1 MLLRLEGIL
10 VAGSAVSYRWLE
22 RDGTRVLIGIMTG
35 SWTLPE
41 ARGQGCFTRIIQE
54 SVKAA
59 ANQGAGLLLAFV
71 TEDNPSYRRLRDA
84 GAALFSTTYLQGQGA
99 SDASPCPV
107 EGEVLDEALETNLHA
122 RHVASGEAGLERWS
136 VVYDLDTWR
145 GQLVE
150 RVRRSAA
157 LRMGDDAFALVDRVP
172 DNNTTRL
179 LALYQGSSELDAL
192 LSALAGDESSRG
204 RTLVGFAADP
214 CLAEAARESG
224 LLCRPGYITALV
236 ADSASLGAAIG
247 PTEPW
252 SGHHGDLADPDS
264 PWFIGGFNFHAGD
277 RM

>member
-1 MLLRLEGIL
+1 MLLRLDGVL
-10 VAGSAVSYRWLE
+10 AAGSAVSYRWLE

-54 SVKAA
+54 SVRAA

-84 GAALFSTTYLQGQGA
+84 GAALFSTTYLRGT
-99 SDASPCPV
+99 SDASPWPV
-107 EGEVLDEALETNLHA
+107 EGEVLDEALEMKLHA

-145 GQLVE
+145 DQLVE
-150 RVRRSAA
+150 RARRSAA
-157 LRMGDDAFALVDRVP
+157 VRIGDDAFALVDRVP

-192 LSALAGDESSRG
+192 LSALAGAEARRG

-214 CLAEAARESG
+214 NLAEAARESG
-224 LLCRPGYITALV
+224 LLCRPGYMTALV
-236 ADSASLGAAIG
+236 ADSAALGSAIG
-247 PTEPW
+247 QAEPW